1 MLIGVFF
8 EDINYGA
15 DGGLYAELVQNRD
28 FEYSP
33 NDIGREENW
42 TATNSWSTDGEGLSF
57 DIDTV
62 APLHAHNPHYAVLDI
77 KEKGHGLVNDGF
89 DGIPVKAGEKYDF
102 SVFARSTSNKRG
114 KIIVRLLDEDGKVIG
129 EAPTGKISKTWN
141 KLTAVVKATRRKRV
155 HRGYSGHGR

>member
-1 MLIGVFF
+1 MKQDAVRFAGLPPVIADIRVNMEQTKTISNRLIGVFF
-8 EDINYGA
+8 EALNYAA
-15 DGGLYAELVQNRD
+15 DGGLYAELIQNRD

-114 KIIVRLLDEDGKVIG
+114 
-129 EAPTGKISKTWN
+129 
-141 KLTAVVKATRRKRV
+141 
-155 HRGYSGHGR
+155 

>member
-102 SVFARSTSNKRG
+102 SV
-114 KIIVRLLDEDGKVIG
+114 L
-129 EAPTGKISKTWN
+129 P
-141 KLTAVVKATRRKRV
+141 AVPATNEEE
-155 HRGYSGHGR
+155 SS

>member
-1 MLIGVFF
+1 MAKYKAIQNAERLAINPELFKDTITLNVTLRPEESKKISDMLIGVFF

-42 TATNSWSTDGEGLSF
+42 TATNSWSTGGEGLSF

-62 APLHAHNPHYAVLDI
+62 APLHTHNPHYAVLDI

-89 DGIPVKAGEKYDF
+89 DGIPRQSRRE
-102 SVFARSTSNKRG
+102 
-114 KIIVRLLDEDGKVIG
+114 IRLLGFC
-129 EAPTGKISKTWN
+129 PQYQQQTGKNS
-141 KLTAVVKATRRKRV
+141 
-155 HRGYSGHGR
+155 S